1 VENQN
6 DAGTVTMRVEYQYDA
21 WDRMTRRKYD
31 QDGDAGAWPVQTEY
45 YMHDG
50 SERIMYIV
58 PDSWQSHFY
67 MFNPATD
74 EVLFSQTDGVY
85 ATLTDHLGTVHD
97 LVNQASTVVN
107 HFVYDAF
114 GNMVGGTAQVHWRNR
129 IGFAGA
135 FFEAATGLQY
145 NHHRWYDPQA
155 GRWISEDP
163 IGFDGGDSNLARYV
177 GNHVTT
183 QIDPSGLQSPAFKVA
198 EQAGIV
204 TTAAAAHQRAFDRL
218 VAASNRLVQ
227 CMSSGKGREAAQKA
241 FDQARASLSQASK
254 ALKDAND
261 QLRIGINQ
269 FSGGTSQYTQT
280 LNNAV
285 RQRDVLSL
293 KAAEISRFANLSTHQ
308 LSQSLAS
315 GQARQ
320 LSACFERGGDWSKV
334 SKDSMERYFELARRA
349 VAEGIDTSGK
359 QADRLKTLAEKLGRQ
374 DWLAD

>member
-1 VENQN
+1 
-6 DAGTVTMRVEYQYDA
+6 
-21 WDRMTRRKYD
+21 
-31 QDGDAGAWPVQTEY
+31 VQTEY

-67 MFNPATD
+67 IFNPATD

-177 GNHVTT
+177 GNQVTT
-183 QIDPSGLQSPAFKVA
+183 HVDPSGLQGA
-198 EQAGIV
+198 AGPFTDDELASLRSAYRNEV
-204 TTAAAAHQRAFDRL
+204 LSSYMANRNPMSWPNYLDLVQRPGESARAPEYTGPCMRATDRRMVDYWDWQGRLKNGRYTSADLDSIIGADRGVFDRGVFEPGGGFDAL
-218 VAASNRLVQ
+218 MQTYSGGRGGRGGQRMVAARRPYIRSGTRAAVEANAPRNAQGLPIDPNLGTPIMCRPDLGHRTGREFWRERARAEAQGLNQKQFNDRMNDPGLYQLEDPISNR
-227 CMSSGKGREAAQKA
+227 SHRFE
-241 FDQARASLSQASK
+241 
-254 ALKDAND
+254 
-261 QLRIGINQ
+261 
-269 FSGGTSQYTQT
+269 
-280 LNNAV
+280 
-285 RQRDVLSL
+285 QR
-293 KAAEISRFANLSTHQ
+293 
-308 LSQSLAS
+308 
-315 GQARQ
+315 
-320 LSACFERGGDWSKV
+320 
-334 SKDSMERYFELARRA
+334 
-349 VAEGIDTSGK
+349 
-359 QADRLKTLAEKLGRQ
+359 
-374 DWLAD
+374 